1 MSERMATNAPIQGTA
16 TADIIK
22 IGMKKVDQELTKAGI
37 INEVKLVLQVH
48 DELIYEIKKEKVEQA
63 VKIIKEA
70 MKNAIPHEFLDNL
83 EPVPLEV
90 SCGVGKDW
98 GHLKDI

>member
-22 IGMKKVDQELTKAGI
+22 IGMKKVDDELTKAGI
-37 INEVKLVLQVH
+37 VNKVKLILQVH
-48 DELIYEIKKEKVEQA
+48 DELIYEVKEDKVDQA

-70 MKNAIPHEFLDNL
+70 MKNVFHTSF
-83 EPVPLEV
+83 
-90 SCGVGKDW
+90 
-98 GHLKDI
+98 